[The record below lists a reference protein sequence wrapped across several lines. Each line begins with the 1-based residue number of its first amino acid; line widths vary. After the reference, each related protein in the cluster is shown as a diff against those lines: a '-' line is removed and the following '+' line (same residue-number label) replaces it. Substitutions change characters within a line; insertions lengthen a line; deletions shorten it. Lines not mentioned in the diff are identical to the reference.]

1 MTDDEI
7 KAHSLD
13 RTFEQVGEQIWRID
27 IWTESLMRF
36 ASSVPIYEPEIW
48 FKGIGQCYKMAC
60 SKTGLGRPEQKEPS
74 LFQ

>member
-1 MTDDEI
+1 VVAT
-7 KAHSLD
+7 
-13 RTFEQVGEQIWRID
+13 
-27 IWTESLMRF
+27 IWTEALMRF